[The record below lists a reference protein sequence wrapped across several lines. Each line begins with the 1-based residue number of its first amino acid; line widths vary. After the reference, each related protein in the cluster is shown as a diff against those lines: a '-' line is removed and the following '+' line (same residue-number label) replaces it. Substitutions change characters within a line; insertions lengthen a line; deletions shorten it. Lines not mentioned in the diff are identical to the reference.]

1 MSFSSLLNSL
11 WNSKGS
17 ENKGNGYNNSV
28 PISQGKE
35 YILYKK
41 SKEKRVNNEINKFN
55 GNDYQSYTSSS
66 YTGSSYTEGFN
77 GMMVGRTKVHA
88 KNNKEYNKLKKE
100 ESTFNQSI
108 NDYNATHQN
117 LMDKSQT
124 FLDGTRVYGTNI
136 HAVQASYTPGIMQTW
151 VGCYKSGND
160 GLVEQEDLGTN
171 TNVTSCKERASDL
184 GYTTFALRQ
193 QGTTPGNTCFVG
205 NSINQAQSNGLAA
218 TKSITS
224 YSFKKAEGANIGG
237 LMMNGQIGMYQD
249 TITNNLVTDLTAV
262 ADCDITIGATINP
275 NTIVASY
282 GYNCNGTAQ
291 SPFTPPPPQPVP
303 EIPTPDGYTKYPT
316 MDSNGNDI
324 VAMTSG
330 TSIADLAAACDG
342 NANCAGFNT
351 GGDLKYAI
359 NPQSE
364 WNNLGNNWA
373 LYVKNKNTVNID
385 TSKQYRLQDVNSTNC
400 LYNNTDGRFN
410 TFTCI
415 DFNDQYWDIIPVSG
429 EVNTYQ
435 FRNANSIYSLY
446 ADTNGNFSTSYATD
460 NSGKFWWELI
470 PVSGQEDTYMLKN
483 KATNTCMY
491 NNADGRFNMFGCVPA
506 YDDQWWKLIPITTTG
521 ISGAIGP
528 LSPIRYIRISTN
540 NNYIQISQLAV
551 YAADNP
557 SVNIAPGKNTGA
569 LNTAWGLS
577 SNPIDGVLN
586 NRLTC
591 GDSYCSSATA
601 SEAWVLDLLQEYPIS
616 KIVYY
621 NRGDCCQDRAESMTL
636 TLVSAA
642 NTVVWTGTPFTS
654 DLIQTIN
661 IIPQPND
668 PIPVVTAGSTVNIA
682 SLWGKPWVA
691 INDGTWANSLAI
703 LNDGTIICTNGGGD
717 IFTRANLST
726 NWTNISASSM
736 STISSAWDGGY
747 PLSSPPFANTK
758 CIDQNNGDTSEAL
771 QMQIMDCNG
780 NANQQISYSS
790 SNQAITVN
798 GGLCFDVYGGGTADG
813 TPLIQYQCH
822 GGPNQEWVYGTDK
835 TLRPQNAPDKCL
847 DALAFNDNY
856 SREGPLL
863 GIWDCN
869 GFPNQTWNI
878 NQPISMK
885 GVIQLSNGTYVGV
898 GLDNNLYTKTVLTGN
913 WNGPVFCCLVSVTQL
928 NDGTLIGVASYGT
941 LFKSNDVNLKI
952 WTEVTCPAS
961 CCVTFVSTLTD
972 GSIVGVGTNGLV
984 YTRKTIDSPWVL
996 SDGSMAMS
1004 SVTQLKDGT
1013 IIGTSQ
1019 AGYFFRK

>member
-1 MSFSSLLNSL
+1 
-11 WNSKGS
+11 
-17 ENKGNGYNNSV
+17 
-28 PISQGKE
+28 
-35 YILYKK
+35 
-41 SKEKRVNNEINKFN
+41 
-55 GNDYQSYTSSS
+55 
-66 YTGSSYTEGFN
+66 
-77 GMMVGRTKVHA
+77 MMVGRTKVHA

-136 HAVQASYTPGIMQTW
+136 HAIQASYTPDIMQTW

-160 GLVEQEDLGTN
+160 GLIEQEDLGTN
-171 TNVTSCKERASDL
+171 TNSTDCKVRASDL

-262 ADCDITIGATINP
+262 ADCDITIGSTINP
-275 NTIVASY
+275 NTIVATY

-291 SPFTPPPPQPVP
+291 SPFTPPPPAPP
-303 EIPTPDGYTKYPT
+303 APDAPTPDGYTKYANN
-316 MDSNGNDI
+316 DSGGNDI
-324 VAMTSG
+324 FNMTYG
-330 TSIADLAAACDG
+330 TSVADIATACDS
-342 NANCAGFNT
+342 NANCAGFNNF
-351 GGDLKYAI
+351 GWVKSVI
-359 NPQSE
+359 KPQNE
-364 WNNLGNNWA
+364 WVSGSYNGIPA
-373 LYVKNKNTVNID
+373 DLYVKNKNTVNID

-415 DFNDQYWDIIPVSG
+415 DFNDQFWDIMPVSG

-435 FRNANSIYSLY
+435 FRNANSIYFLY
-446 ADTNGNFSTSYATD
+446 ADTNGNFSTSIYND
-460 NSGKFWWELI
+460 NTSKFWWELI

-528 LSPIRYIRISTN
+528 LSPIQYIRISTN

-591 GDSYCSSATA
+591 GESYCSTATA

-642 NTVVWTGTPFTS
+642 NTVVWTGTPFTN
-654 DLIQTIN
+654 DLN
-661 IIPQPND
+661 IIPKAND

-703 LNDGTIICTNGGGD
+703 LNDGTIICTNGGGY

-726 NWTNISASSM
+726 NWNEISGPTG
-736 STISSAWDGGY
+736 STISSGWNG
-747 PLSSPPFANTK
+747 K
-758 CIDQNNGDTSEAL
+758 CLDQNNGDQSDLVPTQLWE
-771 QMQIMDCNG
+771 CGPG
-780 NANQQISYSS
+780 NPNQQISYNSS
-790 SNQAITVN
+790 TQAITVP
-798 GGLCFDVYGGGTADG
+798 GGLVFDVEGAGTADN
-813 TPLIQYQCH
+813 TSVVQHPWW
-822 GGPNQEWVYGTDK
+822 GGANQKWVYGTDK
-835 TLRPQNAPDKCL
+835 TLRPEHDQGICL
-847 DALAFNDNY
+847 DA
-856 SREGPLL
+856 
-863 GIWDCN
+863 I
-869 GFPNQTWNI
+869 GFDPSDGARVAVWHCDGMVNQTWNI
-878 NQPISMK
+878 NQSISMK

-898 GLDNNLYTKTVLTGN
+898 GQDNNLYTKTVLTAA
-913 WNGPVFCCLVSVTQL
+913 WTGPVVYGLMSVVQM
-928 NDGTLIGVASYGT
+928 NDGTLLGVGTDNMLYKSRNDIASGIPW
-941 LFKSNDVNLKI
+941 NKI
-952 WTEVTCPAS
+952 TCPAS
-961 CCVTFVSTLTD
+961 CCVTFVSILND
-972 GSIVGVGTNGLV
+972 GTIVCVGTNGLV
-984 YTRKTIDSPWVL
+984 YTRNTTDSPWVL
-996 SDGSMAMS
+996 ADGSMAMS